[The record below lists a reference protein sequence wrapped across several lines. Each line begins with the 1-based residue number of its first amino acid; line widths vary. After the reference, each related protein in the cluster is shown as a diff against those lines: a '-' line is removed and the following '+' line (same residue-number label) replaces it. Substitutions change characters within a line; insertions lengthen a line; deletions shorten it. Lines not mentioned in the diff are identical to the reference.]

1 VLPQHIL
8 QFRLYK
14 LSPCSAGD
22 HRVHSDTSLLW
33 LHRADGLHLLA
44 RDRHDWILRCLLLH
58 PQDLRGYQDWLSRQ
72 SGIIRR
78 FAVSAGNLFP
88 WLCDTARLVEWLAPC
103 VSSGLTGWPFLENL
117 VLLGNLVAVRETS
130 RNWPNVRENSL
141 SEKKLSVA
149 YCKLE
154 IYISVIVGCCH
165 PFKGLV
171 KSFWTFHSDI
181 YIVLVALTKW
191 MLEIEISITT
201 LLWRVGENVWE
212 FHSASSVVA
221 LDSIDVKKRW
231 IKFF

>member
-1 VLPQHIL
+1 MAAKTSWHRYRTTLRHSSPYVLVHRPRSSLSSCLFFDWRWPGFFVLPQHIL

-141 SEKKLSVA
+141 SEKNCPL
-149 YCKLE
+149 
-154 IYISVIVGCCH
+154 
-165 PFKGLV
+165 
-171 KSFWTFHSDI
+171 
-181 YIVLVALTKW
+181 LTV
-191 MLEIEISITT
+191 S
-201 LLWRVGENVWE
+201 
-212 FHSASSVVA
+212 
-221 LDSIDVKKRW
+221 
-231 IKFF
+231 

>member
-1 VLPQHIL
+1 MAAKTSWHRHRTTLRHCHPIYQFTDHGPVYLPVCFLTDGGRGFFVLPQHIL

-58 PQDLRGYQDWLSRQ
+58 PQDLRGYQDWLRHQ

-117 VLLGNLVAVRETS
+117 VLWGNLVAVRETS

-141 SEKKLSVA
+141 SEKNCPL
-149 YCKLE
+149 
-154 IYISVIVGCCH
+154 
-165 PFKGLV
+165 
-171 KSFWTFHSDI
+171 
-181 YIVLVALTKW
+181 LTV
-191 MLEIEISITT
+191 S
-201 LLWRVGENVWE
+201 
-212 FHSASSVVA
+212 
-221 LDSIDVKKRW
+221 
-231 IKFF
+231 